1 MLYCTWQH
9 NCALDMI
16 INFNQ
21 NTNYLLE
28 VRDCLEASDLWIS
41 LDIVDHKLWIDDDYV
56 SLSHACH
63 LLQLNC
69 SIPVDADA
77 PIDQLY
83 DACNAFNSSRLS
95 KAFFDNG
102 VIHLRMDLSTKGGVA
117 CNALLATTE
126 SFYLDM
132 LSMEEELQACGYS
145 QLELEML

>member
-1 MLYCTWQH
+1 
-9 NCALDMI
+9 MI
-16 INFNQ
+16 INFSQ

-28 VRDCLEASDLWIS
+28 VRDCLEVSDLWIS
-41 LDIVDHKLWIDDDYV
+41 LDIIDHKLWIDDDYV
-56 SLSHACH
+56 SLSHAYH
-63 LLQLNC
+63 LLQLGC

-102 VIHLRMDLSTKGGVA
+102 AIHLRMDLSTKGGVA

>member
-1 MLYCTWQH
+1 
-9 NCALDMI
+9 MI
-16 INFNQ
+16 INFTQ
-21 NTNYLLE
+21 NNNFFLD
-28 VRDCLEASDLWIS
+28 VRDCLEVSDLWIS
-41 LDIVDHKLWIDDDYV
+41 LDIIDHKLWIDDDYV
-56 SLSHACH
+56 SLSHSCH
-63 LLQLNC
+63 LLQLGC

-102 VIHLRMDLSTKGGVA
+102 AIHLRMDLSTKGGVA

>member
-1 MLYCTWQH
+1 
-9 NCALDMI
+9 MI
-16 INFNQ
+16 INFTQ
-21 NTNYLLE
+21 NNNFFLD
-28 VRDCLEASDLWIS
+28 VRDCLEVFDLWIS
-41 LDIVDHKLWIDDDYV
+41 LDIIDHKLWIDDDYV

-63 LLQLNC
+63 LLQLDF

-102 VIHLRMDLSTKGGVA
+102 AIHLRMDLSTKGGVA
-117 CNALLATTE
+117 CKALLATTE

-132 LSMEEELQACGYS
+132 LSMEEQLKMCELSKPDY
-145 QLELEML
+145 